1 MKKLF
6 LAKTADL
13 FSFTTAYVDFTDRA
27 ARPAVPSTI
36 GGRNPAFA
44 GVPPGAPAPAELPSF
59 SDEVED
65 EANTYFQR
73 IYNQP
78 PNQTMSIDEVLDMLK
93 RFKESNNRRDRV
105 SQLLLV

>member
-1 MKKLF
+1 MF
-6 LAKTADL
+6 LVKTTDL
-13 FSFTTAYVDFTDRA
+13 FSSMTAFFGLTDRA

-93 RFKESNNRRDRV
+93 RFKESNNRRERV